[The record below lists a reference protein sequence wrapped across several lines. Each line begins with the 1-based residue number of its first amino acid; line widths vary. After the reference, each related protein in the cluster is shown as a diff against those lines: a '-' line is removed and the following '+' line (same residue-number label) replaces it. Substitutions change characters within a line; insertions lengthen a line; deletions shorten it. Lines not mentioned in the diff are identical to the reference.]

1 MNRRLSSFER
11 LLPLL
16 LAIAFIFVF
25 GFMSMWLGEQE
36 ISAIFKSIFKDG
48 LPSLVAIVII
58 SVVIE
63 VTVRKRERRSI
74 KDSFNRV
81 FQKQVGF
88 DQYIYPYHDLANGI
102 KTMLSDVDEYN
113 IDKVRMLFIGVDKE
127 GITPVI
133 NILNEYGFCDYK
145 LEILT
150 LNPDSELA
158 ISRGQALQQKKYS
171 EHISSNLDSIMS
183 YFRDLD
189 NDGCLKQRNVSVKLY
204 NNASK
209 SKIQTLPSVL
219 MIQFGEQFMAF
230 SPVWNNKNVKN
241 GSLCFVPKESS
252 MYTDLVGEYD
262 GIEQL
267 SSEYVEN
274 SECLVEEYG

>member
-1 MNRRLSSFER
+1 MKRRLSNFDR
-11 LLPLL
+11 MLPLVI
-16 LAIAFIFVF
+16 AIGFILVF
-25 GFMSMWLGEQE
+25 GGMSMWLGEQE
-36 ISAIFKSIFKDG
+36 LSTVLKSIFKDG

-63 VTVRKRERRSI
+63 ATVRKRERRSI

-81 FQKQVGF
+81 FQNQVGF
-88 DQYIYPYHDLANGI
+88 EQYIYPYHELTDGI
-102 KTMLSDVDEYN
+102 KTMLSDIDEYD

-133 NILNEYGFCDYK
+133 NILNEYGYCDYK
-145 LEILT
+145 LEILA
-150 LNPDSELA
+150 LNPKSELA
-158 ISRGQALQQKKYS
+158 ISRGQALQQKRYS

-189 NDGCLKQRNVSVKLY
+189 NSSCLKQRNVSVKLY
-204 NNASK
+204 DNASK

-219 MIQFGEQFMAF
+219 MIQFGDQFMAF

-241 GSLCFVPKESS
+241 GSLCFVPKESN
-252 MYTDLVGEYD
+252 MYADLVGEYD
-262 GIEQL
+262 AIERL
-267 SSEYVEN
+267 SSEYVES
-274 SECLVEEYG
+274 SEQVVEEYG